1 MSTAANTTTSPAY
14 RLHIDGGANRSITPF
29 KHHLLNFPNMKS
41 YPIHGVNRDDPA
53 LTVSGL
59 GFLPWCAPDGT
70 VLLIRCLY
78 SPQAA
83 DTIVS
88 PTDVVI
94 NHQSKYTAWAQHSN
108 LSTKTGYIDFI
119 GPTNE
124 RVRFPLIE
132 ENGLWFYQ
140 NHSQDNYMPT
150 GPAAHPI
157 EHPPLIGRLTS
168 AGLYELVHARLGH
181 PGLTAMQSLHH
192 HVDGV
197 PRLKPHPLFR
207 CETCLKVKAT
217 KRAVTASAVQH
228 ALKIPIADPTTEP
241 GNASSL
247 AEPLREE
254 QPCRPGEQFHMDM
267 GFVRGTQFSYRDKDG
282 TLVTSLDGYNSY
294 LLIVDK
300 ATRYTWVFLAR
311 SKHPQIEII

>member
-1 MSTAANTTTSPAY
+1 
-14 RLHIDGGANRSITPF
+14 
-29 KHHLLNFPNMKS
+29 
-41 YPIHGVNRDDPA
+41 
-53 LTVSGL
+53 
-59 GFLPWCAPDGT
+59 
-70 VLLIRCLY
+70 
-78 SPQAA
+78 
-83 DTIVS
+83 
-88 PTDVVI
+88 
-94 NHQSKYTAWAQHSN
+94 
-108 LSTKTGYIDFI
+108 
-119 GPTNE
+119 
-124 RVRFPLIE
+124 
-132 ENGLWFYQ
+132 
-140 NHSQDNYMPT
+140 
-150 GPAAHPI
+150 
-157 EHPPLIGRLTS
+157 
-168 AGLYELVHARLGH
+168 
-181 PGLTAMQSLHH
+181 MQSLHH

-254 QPCRPGEQFHMDM
+254 KPCRPGEQFRMDM

-311 SKHPQIEII
+311 SKHPQIEIIQNFLKMHGSKNGTQRYIRTDAGGELWSSHAFQKMAFEEGFIPQVTAADASFQNGAPEPHLR